1 MYYNPYN
8 VELYMSMNIITIR
21 KRKIIDR
28 IWNRDTME
36 LQ

>member
-1 MYYNPYN
+1 MKS
-8 VELYMSMNIITIR
+8 LYKAIITIPPV
-21 KRKIIDR
+21 RKIIDR

>member
-8 VELYMSMNIITIR
+8 VKLYMSMNIITIR
-21 KRKIIDR
+21 KRKIVR
-28 IWNRDTME
+28 K